1 MSRYGLAVAALLSMS
16 ILAAHAQEGGSIER
30 QVRAAPGRDVRIGVY
45 SSIEPDCSSGPLPE
59 IRLVPAPAHGA
70 VTVKRGTLKA
80 TNFKQCLA
88 TEVPA
93 YVAFYRAAA
102 GFSGADEFELEVSL
116 GGGRKQH
123 EHFRV
128 NVSDSPSAGQGI

>member
-1 MSRYGLAVAALLSMS
+1 LFFGSVAGDQA
-16 ILAAHAQEGGSIER
+16 GC
-30 QVRAAPGRDVRIGVY
+30 P
-45 SSIEPDCSSGPLPE
+45 
-59 IRLVPAPAHGA
+59 PAHGA

-93 YVAFYRAAA
+93 YVAFYRAAP

-116 GGGRKQH
+116 GGGRNSAST
-123 EHFRV
+123 FA
-128 NVSDSPSAGQGI
+128 STSPTVQAPGRAFS

>member
-1 MSRYGLAVAALLSMS
+1 MNRYGLAVAVLLSMS
-16 ILAAHAQEGGSIER
+16 MLATRAQEGSIER
-30 QVRAAPGRDVRIGVY
+30 QVRAAPGRDVRVGVY
-45 SSIEPDCSSGPLPE
+45 SSVKPDCSSGPLPV
-59 IRLVPAPAHGA
+59 IRLVAAPAHGA

-93 YVAFYRAAA
+93 YVAFYRAAP
-102 GFSGADEFELEVSL
+102 GFSGAAEFELEVSL
-116 GGGRKQH
+116 GGGRKQR

-128 NVSDSPSAGQGI
+128 NISDGPGAGQGI